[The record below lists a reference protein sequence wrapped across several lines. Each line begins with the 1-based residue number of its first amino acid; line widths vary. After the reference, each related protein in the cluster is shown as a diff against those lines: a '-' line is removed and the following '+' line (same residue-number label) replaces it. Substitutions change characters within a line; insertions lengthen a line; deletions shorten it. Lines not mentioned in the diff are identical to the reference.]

1 MEQNGTEKRAIVY
14 LEYVGGN
21 ERNVSA
27 HKILKA
33 LTWQH
38 RNVELV
44 YGYNESV
51 GSQVVGIDL
60 KDNKEIFK
68 LEYYR
73 ISSLRVTI
81 LQETAKQL
89 GLIDSNIYPVL
100 CSKVA

>member
-1 MEQNGTEKRAIVY
+1 MGQNGTEKRAIVY

-44 YGYNESV
+44 YGYNENV
-51 GSQVVGIDL
+51 GSQIVGISL

-68 LEYYR
+68 VECYK
-73 ISSLRVTI
+73 ISSLRIT
-81 LQETAKQL
+81 LPLETAKRL
-89 GLIDSNIYPVL
+89 GLVDSNIYPVL